1 MINDMQKQ
9 GVIEESSS
17 SWCSPVVLKQKKDGT
32 QRFCVDFRKLN
43 DKTIKD
49 SYPLPRIDQTLDKLV
64 GKSWFSTL
72 DLKSGYWQVKI
83 RPEDRKKTAFSI
95 DNGLWQFIVMAFG
108 LCNVS
113 YFRTIHGENT
123 RRSFK

>member
-17 SWCSPVVLKQKKDGT
+17 SWYSSVVLKQKKDGT
-32 QRFCVDFRKLN
+32 RKFCVDFRKLN
-43 DKTIKD
+43 DKTIKN
-49 SYPLPRIDQTLDKLV
+49 SYPLPWIDQILDKLA

-83 RPEDRKKTAFSI
+83 RPKDREKTAFSI
-95 DNGLWQFIVMAFG
+95 GNGLWQ
-108 LCNVS
+108 
-113 YFRTIHGENT
+113 
-123 RRSFK
+123 